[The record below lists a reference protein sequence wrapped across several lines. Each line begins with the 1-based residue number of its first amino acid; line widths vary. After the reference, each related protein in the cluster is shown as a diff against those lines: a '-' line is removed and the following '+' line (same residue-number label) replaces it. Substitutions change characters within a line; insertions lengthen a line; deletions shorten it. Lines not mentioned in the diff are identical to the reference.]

1 ASGTPSAVVD
11 EVAVTLLGA
20 VGGTVAV
27 IGAIILPITSGDT
40 AFRAARS
47 IIADYLKIDQKKF
60 TKRLWIAIP
69 LFAVSVILTHV
80 YFDMLCRYFSCAI
93 HEKASIMLCM

>member
-1 ASGTPSAVVD
+1 
-11 EVAVTLLGA
+11 LLGA

-69 LFAVSVILTHV
+69 LFAVYVILTQID
-80 YFDMLCRYFSCAI
+80 FDILWRYFSLANQSTAAI
-93 HEKASIMLCM
+93 ALWLGSMYLFINVM